1 MAVPNKSYA
10 RKIGK
15 GGVCG
20 IPIDIDGRKK
30 GGAVVDPVVGP
41 WCGPDGAKAGVAA
54 AARVRGGATDCVV

>member
-1 MAVPNKSYA
+1 
-10 RKIGK
+10 
-15 GGVCG
+15 VCG